1 MLGKTFTRLVHLCT
15 PLSPKQRTRQEFLA
29 ISLQAHDIAIDCGAN
44 VGKITQF
51 LAQQQATIYAFEPNP
66 YAFQVLQ
73 EKFTDAPNVHCLQ
86 QGVLDCNG
94 VLPLYLHKN
103 ADRDQIYWSTGSSL
117 LACKSNVTNEHYVAV
132 EIIDLAAFIKSLHSR
147 VKILKLDVEG
157 VECRILRK
165 LIAENVIDLIDHI
178 FVETHDHKV
187 PELRRETDALR
198 QYIRDHRISNINL
211 DWK

>member
-1 MLGKTFTRLVHLCT
+1 MLGKTFYRLVRFCT
-15 PLSPKQRTRQEFLA
+15 PLSPKQRARQEFLA
-29 ISLQAHDIAIDCGAN
+29 ISLQAYDIAIDCGAN

-73 EKFTDAPNVHCLQ
+73 EKFTDALHVHCIQ
-86 QGVLDCNG
+86 KGVLDCNG
-94 VLPLYLHKN
+94 VLPLYLHEN
-103 ADRDQIYWSTGSSL
+103 ADRDQVYWSTGSSL
-117 LACKSNVTNEHYVAV
+117 LACKSNVTDEHSVVV
-132 EIIDLAAFIKSLHSR
+132 EVIDLAAFIKSLHSR

-165 LIAENVIDLIDHI
+165 LIGENVIDLIDHI
-178 FVETHDHKV
+178 FVETHEHKI

-198 QYIRDHRISNINL
+198 QYIRDHRIRHITL